1 MKELKVIVSPHYF
14 EEEFQDKV
22 SGIVFKKGRSIS
34 VHSIDIEENLLS
46 GIQSAL
52 RKNVLLPYDR
62 ETLEFVNG
70 NNIAEDE
77 TPVQPEVIEPVEEVV
92 EPVEEPLVEVV
103 IGLKE
108 EAPKKSTRKRAPK
121 KEETE

>member
-14 EEEFQDKV
+14 EEEFEDKV
-22 SGIVFKKGRSIS
+22 SGITFKKGRSIT
-34 VHSIDIEENLLS
+34 VYSIDIEENKLS

-70 NNIAEDE
+70 KNIAKDE
-77 TPVQPEVIEPVEEVV
+77 EPAKPEVIEPVVEAKEVV
-92 EPVEEPLVEVV
+92 EEPV
-103 IGLKE
+103 
-108 EAPKKSTRKRAPK
+108 KKQRKRNTK